1 MKALACRGTAGV
13 ALGLLLAAPPAC
25 RDRPAPLASPP
36 PSASARELRI
46 ASTPPGAEAMVEGQR
61 CATPCVIRVEPGRH
75 RVALRKPGYF
85 PWDADVEVGA
95 EGEAALS
102 AELVASH

>member
-1 MKALACRGTAGV
+1 MDVPARRVALA
-13 ALGLLLAAPPAC
+13 LLLLAPSLGC
-25 RDRPAPLASPP
+25 RDRPAALATPP

-46 ASTPPGAEAMVEGQR
+46 DSTPAGAEATVAGQR
-61 CATPCVIRVEPGRH
+61 CVTPCAVRVEPGRH

-85 PWDADVEVGA
+85 PSDTDVDVGGT
-95 EGEAALS
+95 GEARVS